1 MPGSEPSH
9 GEILA
14 QIGELK
20 GQVST
25 LITLVREKRDDIN
38 AAFTRLNV
46 LERNGVSREELGN
59 AEDRIRLIEKDI
71 AKWAGVCLA
80 VSFSFPILIP
90 YLSKVINQ
98 AEHPAVTRPA
108 P

>member
-9 GEILA
+9 GEILS

-46 LERNGVSREELGN
+46 LERNGVSRDELSA
-59 AEDRIRLIEKDI
+59 AEGRIRAIEKDT

-80 VSFSFPILIP
+80 VSFLLPIAIP
-90 YLSKVINQ
+90 YLSKVISQ
-98 AEHPAVTRPA
+98 PEHPAVTRPA

>member
-1 MPGSEPSH
+1 MPGGEPTH
-9 GEILA
+9 GEILS

-25 LITLVREKRDDIN
+25 LITLVGEKRDDIN

-46 LERNGVSREELGN
+46 LEKNGVSRQELGN

-71 AKWAGVCLA
+71 AKWVGVCLA
-80 VSFSFPILIP
+80 VSFLFPFIIP
-90 YLSKVINQ
+90 YLNRIIHQ
-98 AEHPAVTRPA
+98 AEHPVITRPT

>member
-38 AAFTRLNV
+38 AAFTRINV
-46 LERNGVSREELGN
+46 LEKNGVSREELSN
-59 AEDRIRLIEKDI
+59 AENRIRLIEKDI

-80 VSFSFPILIP
+80 VSFSFPIVIP
-90 YLSKVINQ
+90 YLSKIINQ
-98 AEHPAVTRPA
+98 AEHPAATRPA

>member
-9 GEILA
+9 GEILS

-25 LITLVREKRDDIN
+25 LITLGIQKRDDIN
-38 AAFTRLNV
+38 GAFTRLNV
-46 LERNGVSREELGN
+46 LEKNVVSKDELNSAEE
-59 AEDRIRLIEKDI
+59 RIRSIEKDI
-71 AKWAGVCLA
+71 AKWAGVCLS
-80 VSFSFPILIP
+80 VSFLFPILIP

-98 AEHPAVTRPA
+98 AERPAVTQPA

>member
-1 MPGSEPSH
+1 MPGNEPSH

-38 AAFTRLNV
+38 AAFTRINV
-46 LERNGVSREELGN
+46 LEKNGVSREELNN
-59 AEDRIRLIEKDI
+59 AENRIRLIEKDI

-80 VSFSFPILIP
+80 VSFSFPFIIP
-90 YLSKVINQ
+90 YLNKIISQ
-98 AEHPAVTRPA
+98 AEHPAVTQPA